1 MTLWHRKSEPE
12 PEPVGTRLGPSAATR
27 KIADGA
33 VETGNIL
40 EDLRNG
46 DPKMVEALILTALA
60 RTTLNGMTDMGK
72 EQARH
77 FLDVYRQHVIDEA
90 QGSNGT

>member
-1 MTLWHRKSEPE
+1 MTRPDDDRIHADPIT
-12 PEPVGTRLGPSAATR
+12 VTALGNIPPDAISFSTLAP
-27 KIADGA
+27 DA
-33 VETGNIL
+33 VETGNII

-60 RTTLNGMTDMGK
+60 RTTLNGVTDMGK

-77 FLDVYRQHVIDEA
+77 YLDLYKQHVIDEA
-90 QGSNGT
+90 QQ